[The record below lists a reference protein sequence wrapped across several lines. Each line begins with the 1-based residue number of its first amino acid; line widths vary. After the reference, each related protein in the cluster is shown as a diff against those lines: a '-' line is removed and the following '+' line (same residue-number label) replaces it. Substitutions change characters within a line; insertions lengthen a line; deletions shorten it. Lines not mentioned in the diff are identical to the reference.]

1 MGREKASY
9 TYCAGDP
16 INFVDPD
23 GRKIYFA
30 PGVPEWVKELYYA
43 LQHKKYGDKKYKEKK
58 IQKTHNIKI
67 NLKGR

>member
-1 MGREKASY
+1 MGEA
-9 TYCAGDP
+9 YCAGDP
-16 INFVDPD
+16 VNFIDPD

-58 IQKTHNIKI
+58 REKTPNIKI
-67 NLKGR
+67 SLKGR